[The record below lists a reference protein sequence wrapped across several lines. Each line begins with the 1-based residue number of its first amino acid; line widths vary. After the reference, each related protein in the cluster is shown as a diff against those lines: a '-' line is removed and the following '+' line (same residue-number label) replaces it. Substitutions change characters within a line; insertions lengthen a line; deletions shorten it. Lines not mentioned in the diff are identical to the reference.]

1 MSPIRLMI
9 AENCQS
15 YATILRDYIST
26 VYSDIVVICIASNG
40 VKALRMLQSKSPD
53 VLLLDIVMPSLDG
66 LQVLERISKADDR
79 PTVFVMSALDNQQI
93 IDRAIALGADQY
105 FVKPLDIDKLV
116 SSIRETVRVN
126 LSLVQ

>member
-26 VYSDIVVICIASNG
+26 VYSDIVVIGIASNG